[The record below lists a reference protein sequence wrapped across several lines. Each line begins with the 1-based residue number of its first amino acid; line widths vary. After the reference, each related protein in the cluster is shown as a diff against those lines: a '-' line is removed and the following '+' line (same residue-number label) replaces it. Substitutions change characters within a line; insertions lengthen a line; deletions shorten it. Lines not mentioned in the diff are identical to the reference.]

1 MKIAFFSNFLNHHQL
16 PFCQALLEMDGVEF
30 KFVACEKTHE
40 ERLQMGYA
48 DMNNEYGFVVRAY
61 EDEEEAQRI
70 AQTYDVV
77 MIGDA
82 PVKYLDLRME
92 KGLLTFRCSE
102 RSLKKGTWR
111 RFIPRTRKKI
121 YNGYTKYK
129 DKSLYVLGASAYTA
143 SDLVLCGFDKEKC
156 FTWGYFPK
164 AKDVDVQ
171 GLFEQKKSSEVPTV
185 LYAGR
190 LLKLKHVM
198 DTVKAVH
205 NLIKN
210 GTFVRFTII
219 GEGECENKIRK
230 YIEKNKL
237 EKYITMLP
245 FMSPEEVR
253 TYMDK
258 SDIYVF
264 GSNFYE
270 GWGAV
275 VNEAMNS
282 CCAVVVS
289 HAVGSSACLI
299 DNGKNGFVYEF
310 ANVEQ
315 LTQILSMLVEKNEL
329 RCNVGKEAYK
339 TLKSTWSAETAAERF
354 YELCKELLA
363 KGDGRGLYASGPC
376 SPARILKNDWIK
388 NTK

>member
-16 PFCQALLEMDGVEF
+16 PLCLSLLETEGVEF

-40 ERLQMGYA
+40 DRLKMGYA
-48 DMNNEYGFVVRAY
+48 DMNNEYDFVVRAY
-61 EDEEEAQRI
+61 ENEEEATSI

-121 YNGYTKYK
+121 HNGYTKYK

-143 SDLVLCGFDKEKC
+143 YDLVLCGFDKEKC

-164 AKDVDVQ
+164 TQDVDVDK
-171 GLFEQKKSSEVPTV
+171 LFELKAANRTPTV

-190 LLKLKHVM
+190 LLKLKHVI

-205 NLIKN
+205 NLVKKEIP
-210 GTFVRFTII
+210 VHFTII
-219 GEGECENKIRK
+219 GEGECEAEIKS
-230 YIEKNKL
+230 YIKRNKL
-237 EKYITMLP
+237 DEYITMLP

-253 TYMDK
+253 AYMDK

-282 CCAVVVS
+282 CCSVVVS

-299 DNGKNGFVYEF
+299 DDGKNGFVYEF
-310 ANVEQ
+310 SNVKK
-315 LTQILSMLVEKNEL
+315 LTEILATLAQDSEL
-329 RCNVGKEAYK
+329 RRRIGQGAYN

-354 YELCKELLA
+354 FALCKALLEQSDA
-363 KGDGRGLYASGPC
+363 RQLYKAGPC
-376 SPARILKNDWIK
+376 SPAKILKNNWIK
-388 NTK
+388 I